1 MHIKVDGV
9 YLLRETMLSDLG
21 VYVKFA
27 YKSGG
32 ETKPVFTDGWISK
45 AQNYF
50 MAINREEL
58 VLFRKFFIKS

>member
-1 MHIKVDGV
+1 
-9 YLLRETMLSDLG
+9 MLSDWS

-50 MAINREEL
+50 MTINREEL